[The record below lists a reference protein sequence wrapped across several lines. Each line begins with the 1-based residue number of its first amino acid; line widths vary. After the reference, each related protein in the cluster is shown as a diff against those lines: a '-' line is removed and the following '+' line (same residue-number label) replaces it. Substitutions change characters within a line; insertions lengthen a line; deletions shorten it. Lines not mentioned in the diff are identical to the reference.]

1 MITAQEVTGLNPVEV
16 TRGELLLIVVPFFI
30 LYTTMYTT
38 SSIKAYLNTTLTA
51 PSNRVKSLYKTGLKK
66 LLIIAFRGLE
76 VAELK
81 EEDMPLV

>member
-1 MITAQEVTGLNPVEV
+1 LNPTEV
-16 TRGELLLIVVPFFI
+16 TREELLLIVVSFFI
-30 LYTTMYTT
+30 MYITMYTT

-51 PSNRVKSLYKTGLKK
+51 PSNRIKSLYKTGLKK

-81 EEDMPLV
+81 EEDMPMV